1 MTRTYST
8 FNTELSKA
16 QLAQLADKST
26 APDAYKDAMTLLGEL
41 LGEVVSA
48 QIDNSN
54 AGLYLA
60 CTVEDVDYLA
70 KGMLGPLEN
79 SFQSVSLACF
89 WNERF
94 SPFNVQGIQAS
105 PIIRKY
111 SEPQDKAISH
121 LVIVKSIIS
130 SGCVVKN
137 EFNGS
142 NSDYTPTKDI
152 HCRTCDLFGRRK
164 KDSLAEFEASVY
176 EKFQFI
182 YLAEDDE
189 RTDEGEVIPG
199 IGGMVYDRLGFSG
212 QDDKNRYIPELV
224 KARRRQISNKHGLLK
239 SSFCL
244 MFCLLPQVRCRQVVS
259 DCSYLLRLRHP
270 TAECGIG
277 SLARLKNS

>member
-130 SGCVVKN
+130 SGCVVKTN
-137 EFNGS
+137 LT
-142 NSDYTPTKDI
+142 DLIQTI
-152 HCRTCDLFGRRK
+152 HPQKIFIVAPVIYSGAEERLA
-164 KDSLAEFEASVY
+164 AEFEASVY

-224 KARRRQISNKHGLLK
+224 KARRRQLVTSTG
-239 SSFCL
+239 F
-244 MFCLLPQVRCRQVVS
+244 
-259 DCSYLLRLRHP
+259 
-270 TAECGIG
+270 
-277 SLARLKNS
+277 